1 LQPTQ
6 PSCYNILTDV
16 RILIGGFYVENKPEI
31 SDAEYQVMKI
41 IWTADVP
48 LNTNE
53 VVERL
58 EASTSW
64 KPKTIHTLL
73 SRLVK
78 KGALQYEKN
87 GRVFV
92 YTPLVNEFDILAKEN
107 DNFLN
112 RFYDGALDSMIVN
125 LLEQDKLSEDDIL
138 TLRRILDEKLSG
150 RR

>member
-92 YTPLVNEFDILAKEN
+92 YTPLVNESDILAKEN

>member
-1 LQPTQ
+1 MTGKL
-6 PSCYNILTDV
+6 
-16 RILIGGFYVENKPEI
+16 EI
-31 SDAEYQVMKI
+31 SDAEHHVMKV
-41 IWTADVP
+41 IWLAGVP

-58 EASTSW
+58 KPSTAW

-92 YTPLVNEFDILAKEN
+92 YTPLVKESEILAQEN
-107 DNFLN
+107 DNFLK
-112 RFYDGALDSMIVN
+112 RFYDGALSPMIVN
-125 LLEQDKLSEDDIL
+125 LLEQDKLSQEDIIAL
-138 TLRRILDEKLSG
+138 KHILDEKLSE

>member
-1 LQPTQ
+1 MN
-6 PSCYNILTDV
+6 S
-16 RILIGGFYVENKPEI
+16 KPEI
-31 SDAEYQVMKI
+31 SEAEYQVMKS
-41 IWTADVP
+41 IWSAGVP

-53 VVERL
+53 VVEKL
-58 EASTSW
+58 ETFTSW

-78 KGALQYEKN
+78 KGALQYKKD

-92 YTPLVNEFDILAKEN
+92 YTPLVKESDILAKEN

-112 RFYDGALDSMIVN
+112 RFYNGALGSMIVS
-125 LLEQDKLSEDDIL
+125 LLEQDKLSGDDIL
-138 TLRRILDEKLSG
+138 ALRKILDEKLSDLPQTEPAVRPCSME

>member
-1 LQPTQ
+1 MKI
-6 PSCYNILTDV
+6 N
-16 RILIGGFYVENKPEI
+16 PEI

-41 IWTADVP
+41 IWTAGVP

-53 VVERL
+53 VVEKL
-58 EASTSW
+58 EVSTSW

-87 GRVFV
+87 GRMFV
-92 YTPLVNEFDILAKEN
+92 YTPLVKESDILAKEN

-125 LLEQDKLSEDDIL
+125 LIEQDKLSKDDIVA
-138 TLRRILDEKLSG
+138 LRRILDERLSQVEQAARPCSRE

>member
-1 LQPTQ
+1 M
-6 PSCYNILTDV
+6 N
-16 RILIGGFYVENKPEI
+16 GKPEI
-31 SDAEYQVMKI
+31 SEAEYQVMKS
-41 IWTADVP
+41 IWSAGIP

-58 EASTSW
+58 EVFTSW

-78 KGALQYEKN
+78 KGALQYKKD

-92 YTPLVNEFDILAKEN
+92 YTPLVKESDILAKEN

-125 LLEQDKLSEDDIL
+125 LLEQDKLSDDDIL
-138 TLRRILDEKLSG
+138 ALRKILDEKLSG
-150 RR
+150 WSQAEPAARPCSLERR

>member
-1 LQPTQ
+1 MKSKL
-6 PSCYNILTDV
+6 
-16 RILIGGFYVENKPEI
+16 EI
-31 SDAEYQVMKI
+31 SEAEYQVMRVL
-41 IWTADVP
+41 WAAGTP

-58 EASTSW
+58 ETSTSW

-78 KGALQYEKN
+78 KGALQYEKD

-92 YTPLVNEFDILAKEN
+92 YTPLVKESEILAQEN
-107 DNFLN
+107 DSFLN
-112 RFYDGALDSMIVN
+112 RFYGGALNPMVAN
-125 LLEQDKLSEDDIL
+125 LLEQDKLSDDDIL
-138 TLRRILDEKLSG
+138 ALRQILDEKL